1 MDSSSL
7 HEAQKE
13 DGKVIQ
19 QINFQEKEDETEDE
33 LQQQTDIITYMGY
46 ELYWAA
52 ERGKINNVM
61 LERRNNLQSLLT
73 PNKNTILHIYITSTS
88 SEDLEQ
94 TEFPNAK
101 KETPLHIAA
110 RYGHASI
117 VELLIQHAK
126 ALHPQNLEGDVEA
139 ARQMMRMPNQNQD
152 TAFHEAVRFQ
162 HLSVVKILIREDCDF
177 VHSAN
182 EEGETPLY
190 MAAERGYSDIVF
202 EILDKC
208 KSPATGGPDGRN
220 VLHASTIRKERG
232 KMGALTLKEADKMG
246 WTPLHHAANMGYFPA
261 VKLFIESP
269 IDREAAYMKDTQG
282 NTALHLAVALNHELT
297 MSEIIK

>member
-19 QINFQEKEDETEDE
+19 QINFQEREDETEEIEDE

-94 TEFPNAK
+94 TEFVRQVLTMCPELLMQPNAK

-110 RYGHASI
+110 RYGRASI

-152 TAFHEAVRFQ
+152 TACHEVVRFQ
-162 HLSVVKILIREDCDF
+162 HLSMVKILIREDCDF

-220 VLHASTIRKERG
+220 VLHAATIRKER
-232 KMGALTLKEADKMG
+232 A
-246 WTPLHHAANMGYFPA
+246 
-261 VKLFIESP
+261 
-269 IDREAAYMKDTQG
+269 IDAEYK
-282 NTALHLAVALNHELT
+282 
-297 MSEIIK
+297 S